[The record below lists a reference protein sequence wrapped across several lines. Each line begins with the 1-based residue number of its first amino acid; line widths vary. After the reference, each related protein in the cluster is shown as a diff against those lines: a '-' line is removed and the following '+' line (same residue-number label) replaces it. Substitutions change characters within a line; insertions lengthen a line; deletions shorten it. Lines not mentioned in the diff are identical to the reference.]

1 MRERGRYQI
10 QLMKTRSSSG
20 VGSKVDLEFN
30 VDTLRISDCDEQDDS
45 NGYNTGN
52 SASTSIV
59 NALKRNSTGISS
71 MGKVDPETGEI
82 LDANPLTGVPVAKV
96 RAETDSTKLR
106 QFLNNL
112 QE

>member
-20 VGSKVDLEFN
+20 VGMKVDLGFN
-30 VDTLRISDCDEQDDS
+30 VDTLRIEDLGEDEQD
-45 NGYNTGN
+45 GYTTANKSG
-52 SASTSIV
+52 SSV
-59 NALKRNSTGISS
+59 LDALKRNPTTPGSS
-71 MGKVDPETGEI
+71 GTVNLDPDEGAPVGKI
-82 LDANPLTGVPVAKV
+82 

-112 QE
+112 GDD